1 MIPLHCPASPLR
13 EPLSRRLRRAGCPTD
28 SNLLAALPAPLGA
41 QLHFTQGIGQPAP
54 TAWEMAKLR
63 KTRKRRL
70 ARTGGTMFCREVG

>member
-1 MIPLHCPASPLR
+1 MPHGL
-13 EPLSRRLRRAGCPTD
+13 EP
-28 SNLLAALPAPLGA
+28 LAALPAPLEA

-70 ARTGGTMFCREVG
+70 ARTGGTMFCGEFG